1 MEVGNCVCLQ
11 NRGVFGLYWSS
22 FGPFWSISKPFLSIV
37 NSFLRDIFELG
48 PVPYSI
54 LRSVPWNVIKP
65 RKMWKKK
72 YRARVRCGAMD
83 RNAPGESTRVQGET
97 PFLPTAY
104 GALLLKTE
112 RLRTKSIIFFS
123 LFVLLLFGNC
133 FNRELRF
140 FLEFAF
146 CCLNSPVGK
155 WLLVFFINKFFHL
168 LLPKNLYIRTTNRV
182 LLERKNWWPDKDA
195 KIWQWQWET

>member
-1 MEVGNCVCLQ
+1 
-11 NRGVFGLYWSS
+11 
-22 FGPFWSISKPFLSIV
+22 
-37 NSFLRDIFELG
+37 
-48 PVPYSI
+48 
-54 LRSVPWNVIKP
+54 
-65 RKMWKKK
+65 MWKKK

-104 GALLLKTE
+104 RALLLKTG

-146 CCLNSPVGK
+146 CCLSSPVGNDY
-155 WLLVFFINKFFHL
+155 WSISSINFSIYCHLKIYIYVQPTEFYWKGKIGDQIKMQRSDNGNERHNTKKIIRSIVWWSVKKMRL
-168 LLPKNLYIRTTNRV
+168 LLINLFLFLPKEFPHCR
-182 LLERKNWWPDKDA
+182 
-195 KIWQWQWET
+195 